1 MSAYHRIVVACAA
14 LALGAAGCSA
24 LEKAKKTAA
33 KSMGVKT
40 TTKSVKTADLGP
52 DYQSFVDSE
61 YDVLSAKAA
70 SGTKKDVKY
79 KHFGVKSL
87 DTYLKDA
94 NTLYASYVI
103 ANALVDK
110 TLADMNQFV
119 EVDVL
124 AVADEKAMEKE
135 ITKAIKKKTA
145 EELSVVE
152 RFNANKANVELM
164 GKNLVS
170 IGERAVSVTQTGQTM
185 ATSVTSEFQA
195 DPKKALVLDEAL
207 SEVKLSLERLGEI
220 ATGTPELVKKCAR
233 LGQTMD
239 SVARLATG
247 AVPAS
252 GGTAKPATAT
262 SGGATQPA
270 AAPAGTAP
278 KTEPAAATSNTKTSK
293 PKPPPPATKK
303 AGR

>member
-70 SGTKKDVKY
+70 SGTQKDVKY

-124 AVADEKAMEKE
+124 TVADEKAMEKE

-252 GGTAKPATAT
+252 GGTAKPAAGTAPAKT
-262 SGGATQPA
+262 EPA
-270 AAPAGTAP
+270 AATGTAP

-293 PKPPPPATKK
+293 PRPPPPATKK